1 MFSPLPH
8 ARRLHRDQRGLTTV
22 EYAIVLCLIA
32 AASVGLWNNLGSML
46 HEKLDDAS
54 GAIDDN
60 VTIDLG
66 K

>member
-1 MFSPLPH
+1 MFPPLLH

-54 GAIDDN
+54 GEIDEN
-60 VTIDLG
+60 VTIDFG
-66 K
+66 R